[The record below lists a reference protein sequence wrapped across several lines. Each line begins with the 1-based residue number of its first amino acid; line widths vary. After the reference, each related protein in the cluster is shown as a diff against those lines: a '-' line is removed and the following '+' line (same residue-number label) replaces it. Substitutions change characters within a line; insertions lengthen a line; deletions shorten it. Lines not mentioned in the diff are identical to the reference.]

1 MRMKLK
7 YSRRRG
13 EEVAAV
19 QGKTAVMTKSSR
31 SSKKD
36 FGRRAKR
43 CKKKKKKEEKKKEKK
58 KEQQEQE
65 KGRGCESVVG
75 REKVIEGNLSSA
87 DDVGYGVG
95 SGDR

>member
-43 CKKKKKKEEKKKEKK
+43 CKKKKKKERKKKNNKNKK
-58 KEQQEQE
+58 KAE
-65 KGRGCESVVG
+65 VVKALLG
-75 REKVIEGNLSSA
+75 ERK
-87 DDVGYGVG
+87 
-95 SGDR
+95 